1 MIMMKMRFVWIISFF
16 FNILSMFRNI
26 WMSFMFIVNK
36 VFNRNMWGLGLVCGL
51 LG

>member
-16 FNILSMFRNI
+16 FSILSMFRNI

-36 VFNRNMWGLGLVCGL
+36 VFSRIMWGLGLVCGL